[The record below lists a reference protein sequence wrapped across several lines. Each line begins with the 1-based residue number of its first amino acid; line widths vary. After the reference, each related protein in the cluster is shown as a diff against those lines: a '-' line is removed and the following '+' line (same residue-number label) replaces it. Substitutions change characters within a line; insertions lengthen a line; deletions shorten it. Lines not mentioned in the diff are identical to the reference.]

1 MNLPRIFNT
10 KKTTKDI
17 TVLLDNGHGIE
28 CANGSPKW
36 PDGTMLKEYEFARN
50 IVRRV
55 AQILEHKG
63 IKYKI
68 LVPEEHDVP
77 LQERSRRANNFYA
90 QNKNCFGVSFHS
102 NAGGGTGYEVWTST
116 GRTKS
121 DDIAT
126 IFWQEMKKEF
136 PDQKM
141 RIDMTDG
148 DIDKEKNFHI
158 LYYTKMPFILTEN
171 FFHDNYSDCK
181 MMMSEQGRQ
190 RIAEA
195 SARAI
200 ERVIN
205 ELY

>member
-1 MNLPRIFNT
+1 
-10 KKTTKDI
+10 
-17 TVLLDNGHGIE
+17 V
-28 CANGSPKW
+28 S
-36 PDGTMLKEYEFARN
+36 
-50 IVRRV
+50 
-55 AQILEHKG
+55 
-63 IKYKI
+63 
-68 LVPEEHDVP
+68 

-102 NAGGGTGYEVWTST
+102 NAGGGTGYEVWTSN

-141 RIDMTDG
+141 RIDMADG
-148 DIDKEKNFHI
+148 DVDKEKNFHI

-171 FFHDNYSDCK
+171 FFHDNYLDCK